1 MTKSEIFT
9 TAWELAKQG
18 ASKFGGSSKEYFAEA
33 LKIAYKKSNRNTTVV
48 VTLELSNDRISNLA
62 KSIIVSINKD
72 MRVILSKIDEKRMH
86 EIVLRDLTKA
96 RKVEKIVNAT
106 DDQIVASMAN
116 MYIKRSLQK

>member
-72 MRVILSKIDEKRMH
+72 MRVILSKVDEKRMH